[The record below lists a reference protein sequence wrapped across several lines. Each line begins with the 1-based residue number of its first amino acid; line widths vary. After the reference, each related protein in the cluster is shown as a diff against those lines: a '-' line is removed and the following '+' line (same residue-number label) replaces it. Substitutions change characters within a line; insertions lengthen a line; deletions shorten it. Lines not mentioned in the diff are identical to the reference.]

1 MTQTRQGLR
10 RQRRRATDSGAP
22 GFSVRRGDAGTF
34 LRFRAGRAG
43 AEIRMR
49 VLAVSAL
56 MLVPIVLCTYFAL
69 ALGTIDVSAAELWQ
83 VLRGDGGQA
92 LNKIVLEWRM
102 PRAVVAIILGAA
114 LGLSGAIFQS
124 LTRNPLGSPD
134 IVGFNNGAYVGV
146 IAVTIA
152 GLSGLVWTSIGAVI
166 GGLAT
171 AFVVYALSYR
181 RGVQGFRFII
191 VGIAVSAMLAS
202 LNTWFSIVADLDV
215 AMEVAV
221 WGAGSLLG
229 TTWNI
234 VAIAAVIIGA
244 LVACLLVAGRWMP
257 YLELGDDVAK
267 VLGLPVERAKAVL
280 IVLGVALTAVATAVA
295 GPIMFVALA
304 APQIARLLCRT
315 GESVTL
321 LGSAAIGAAIVPAAD
336 LIAQHAFSDTDL
348 PVGAV
353 TVCIGGIYLVW
364 LLAREARTK

>member
-1 MTQTRQGLR
+1 MTQTREGTDT
-10 RQRRRATDSGAP
+10 ATAGARWF
-22 GFSVRRGDAGTF
+22 GVRRGDAGTF
-34 LRFRAGRAG
+34 LRVRAGRVG
-43 AEIRMR
+43 AEIRVR
-49 VLAVSAL
+49 VLVVSAL
-56 MLVPIVLCTYFAL
+56 MLLPIALCTYLAL
-69 ALGTIDVSAAELWQ
+69 ALGTIEVSAAELWE
-83 VLRGDGGQA
+83 VLRGDGGKA
-92 LNKIVLEWRM
+92 LTKVVIEWRF
-102 PRAVVAIILGAA
+102 PRAVVAILLGAA

-171 AFVVYALSYR
+171 AFVVYALSFR

-202 LNTWFSIVADLDV
+202 LNTWFSIFADLDV

-229 TTWNI
+229 TTWNT
-234 VAIAAVIIGA
+234 VAVAAVVIGV
-244 LVACLLVAGRWMP
+244 LVACLFVAGRWMP
-257 YLELGDDVAK
+257 FLELGDDVAK
-267 VLGLPVERAKAVL
+267 VLGLPVECAKAIL

-315 GESVTL
+315 GDSVTL

-336 LIAQHAFSDTDL
+336 LLAQHAFSDADL
-348 PVGAV
+348 PVGAI